1 MTIKWTFY
9 VLDRVKSNLSI
20 KTKLYPAGAFSIFL
34 CFVIVIP
41 KSAVVFLILFFAIQL
56 IKNMRNSCA
65 LKLNTS
71 STLFLLIGFGAWL
84 AITGFW
90 SFDYLA
96 LQQSILKV
104 VLLILAGCT
113 LFFAKM
119 GSPNLIKLDGSSWL
133 EASGVIGFGVI
144 VLAFLYASVTGQS
157 LWGSYYFDPLTTLN
171 NNAVVLSLMFW
182 PFILVLPKKMLFY
195 LFSGICIFSLLL
207 ALKSLAAIGAL
218 VVGISV
224 IAGRKIGGRRLGVL
238 MAVIAALLVIAAP
251 SLIKISGADSFATP
265 SGINNESLGITS
277 SARHRLAMWSF
288 ATEKIDEKPW
298 LGWGFGASRHIP
310 QEDRRLAP
318 NMEIMPLH
326 PHNLALQTRLELG
339 LPGSLILAGLVF
351 SVFYRLATFTNDGW
365 VSGLAMAPA
374 AGWLFVANVS
384 YGMWQSWWIALAF
397 LLAIFM
403 KFALASRQRSVESP
417 DTDL

>member
-1 MTIKWTFY
+1 MAGIIVAPKLS
-9 VLDRVKSNLSI
+9 VLEL
-20 KTKLYPAGAFSIFL
+20 
-34 CFVIVIP
+34 IVMC
-41 KSAVVFLILFFAIQL
+41 SAVILLAIKKPNISFPYRWFSYLLLIFIVWLGV
-56 IKNMRNSCA
+56 
-65 LKLNTS
+65 TS
-71 STLFLLIGFGAWL
+71 SWTIMPEGIAQKFLRLALLFIGGGFITIGFSVLRKVNRAEIKIGFVVGFLLG
-84 AITGFW
+84 
-90 SFDYLA
+90 
-96 LQQSILKV
+96 V
-104 VLLILAGCT
+104 
-113 LFFAKM
+113 
-119 GSPNLIKLDGSSWL
+119 
-133 EASGVIGFGVI
+133 GVICF
-144 VLAFLYASVTGQS
+144 ATAYALITNSS
-157 LWGSYYFDPLTTLN
+157 LWGSYYFEPLSTLN
-171 NNAVVLSLMFW
+171 NNAVVIALFSWAVLIIVANYSIKYAAMGFVIVLGILLSL
-182 PFILVLPKKMLFY
+182 P
-195 LFSGICIFSLLL
+195 
-207 ALKSLAAIGAL
+207 SLAATGALLIGAL
-218 VVGISV
+218 VLLS
-224 IAGRKIGGRRLGVL
+224 RKIGGRSVGVL
-238 MAVIAALLVIAAP
+238 FAAVAALLIVLAP
-251 SLIKISGADSFATP
+251 NVIKISGATTYASPEGQWATSSIP
-265 SGINNESLGITS
+265 P

-417 DTDL
+417 NTDL

>member
-1 MTIKWTFY
+1 MTKGGKKFQAYELIIPVSLCVLIVAPRISVLLLFMVIVTLTVLPRLRSPIKIDK
-9 VLDRVKSNLSI
+9 VLSI
-20 KTKLYPAGAFSIFL
+20 LIGL
-34 CFVIVIP
+34 FVIWLTSTIFWAEHDP
-41 KSAVVFLILFFAIQL
+41 AEYWPVVKASGLLVAGLTLWLIFPEKNKLSEFVSFLMLVPGVF
-56 IKNMRNSCA
+56 
-65 LKLNTS
+65 
-71 STLFLLIGFGAWL
+71 
-84 AITGFW
+84 
-90 SFDYLA
+90 
-96 LQQSILKV
+96 
-104 VLLILAGCT
+104 AGC
-113 LFFAKM
+113 
-119 GSPNLIKLDGSSWL
+119 
-133 EASGVIGFGVI
+133 VI
-144 VLAFLYASVTGQS
+144 VAVGAIYAVINKTS
-157 LWGSYYFDPLTTLN
+157 LWGSFYDDPLSTLN
-171 NNAVVLSLMFW
+171 NSAVVISLFFW
-182 PFILVLPKKMLFY
+182 VAFEAALKKSPIIFALLFILFLGLILNLSSM
-195 LFSGICIFSLLL
+195 
-207 ALKSLAAIGAL
+207 AAIGVIILGSLVLIVRKITGKYGGVMIALIASFL
-218 VVGISV
+218 VVV
-224 IAGRKIGGRRLGVL
+224 APY
-238 MAVIAALLVIAAP
+238 AVSNYTSDTQSQENREIL
-251 SLIKISGADSFATP
+251 SLP
-265 SGINNESLGITS
+265 TS
-277 SARHRLAMWSF
+277 AEHRIAMWSF